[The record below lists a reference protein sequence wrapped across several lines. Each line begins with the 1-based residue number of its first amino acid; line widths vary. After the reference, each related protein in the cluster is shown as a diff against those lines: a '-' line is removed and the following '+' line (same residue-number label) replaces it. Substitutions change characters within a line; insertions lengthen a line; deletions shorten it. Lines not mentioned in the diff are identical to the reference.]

1 MSSLSISWTKW
12 DNNFEFDLKISKE
25 DENVYTLMFSIFLL
39 KPKSD
44 FGISG
49 LVYQSIIHFG

>member
-49 LVYQSIIHFG
+49 QVYQSIIHFG